1 MRAATSLRIRLT
13 VIILGPL
20 LILALLLGLWASK
33 GAMTRAA
40 ERFDR
45 SLLSTAL
52 AISRDTALSGGDA
65 LSRSTRDLIRSTS
78 GGPVFYHVFAPDGV
92 FVTGYA
98 TPPVPPRPLTRTSP
112 QQVYYESTYRGEP
125 VRVLRFID
133 EMTADGLSGDFT
145 FTVWQNTDVRRAFVN
160 SATRGIVAIL
170 TVLLVALAVLVW
182 FGVRLGLR
190 PLGNLEEAI
199 ARRSSADLTPIRR
212 PIPPEIAGLV
222 ERLNGLLHDLS
233 SELSARDRFI
243 SDASHQLR
251 NPVAGVLSLAE
262 AVRRA
267 GSSADVTE
275 RADDLVDAAR
285 ELRDLADGL
294 LTLERAR
301 AASPV
306 AFEKVDAGA
315 IVQAVGAQ
323 MTARCAAAG
332 CTLAVSAE
340 DGCELMADRLLLEQ
354 AILNL
359 VTNAL
364 LHGGP
369 GLSRIEIDCRR
380 RATIRIVVRD
390 DGRGIREADTD
401 KALSRFGQISPSSGS
416 GLGLPIANEAIASF
430 GGTLTLGT
438 QADWFTVTLDLPAI
452 RDGATPAAPARP

>member
-1 MRAATSLRIRLT
+1 MRAAVSLRSRLT

-33 GAMTRAA
+33 GAATRAA

-98 TPPVPPRPLTRTSP
+98 TPPVPPRPLEHFSP
-112 QQVYYESTYRGEP
+112 QQVFYESTYRGEP

-133 EMTADGLSGDFT
+133 DMSADGLRGDFT

-170 TVLLVALAVLVW
+170 TVLLMALAGLVW

-190 PLGNLEEAI
+190 PLGDLEDAI

-243 SDASHQLR
+243 TDASHQLR

-267 GSSADVTE
+267 GSSADIGE

-294 LTLERAR
+294 LALERAR
-301 AASPV
+301 AASRV
-306 AFEKVDAGA
+306 AFQTVDAGA
-315 IVQAVGAQ
+315 LVRAVGAQ
-323 MTARCAAAG
+323 MTARCAASG
-332 CTLAVSAE
+332 CALAVTAD
-340 DGCELMADRLLLEQ
+340 DGCHVLADPLLLEQ

-364 LHGGP
+364 VHGGP
-369 GLSRIEIDCRR
+369 GLTRIELDCRR
-380 RATIRIVVRD
+380 EGTLRIVVRD
-390 DGRGIREADTD
+390 DGRGISDEDTD
-401 KALSRFGQISPSSGS
+401 KAMSRFGQISPSSGS

-430 GGTLTLGT
+430 GGTLTLQRRDG
-438 QADWFTVTLDLPAI
+438 WFVVTLDLPLLQDSA
-452 RDGATPAAPARP
+452 DPPVPT